1 VGQLLDGAAF
11 LSQTNAMQATL
22 RQLIGGALWFHGP
35 SCDLESFVIRVG
47 EPRTRE
53 IQYYQLTIN
62 CAWRLRQQQQI
73 LLSSEAWLYD
83 DDNNI
88 EFEPSVAKFWA
99 KHDPASLI
107 IWSIEVKPQSGDL
120 CFSINYD
127 YKLDILINAAAGQH
141 WVLHRDGLEIW
152 RYRS

>member
-1 VGQLLDGAAF
+1 M
-11 LSQTNAMQATL
+11 SQTDAMHATL

-62 CAWRLRQQQQI
+62 CAWRLRQEQQL
-73 LLSSEAWLYD
+73 LLSSDDYWFN
-83 DDNNI
+83 DDNTI
-88 EFEPSVAKFWA
+88 AFDPSVAKFWA

-107 IWSIEVKPQSGDL
+107 IWAIEVKPQSGDI

>member
-1 VGQLLDGAAF
+1 MSQLSSIKST
-11 LSQTNAMQATL
+11 LSQLN
-22 RQLIGGALWFHGP
+22 GGAFWFHGP

-53 IQYYQLTIN
+53 FRYYQLTIN
-62 CAWRLRQQQQI
+62 CAWRLRQQQQV
-73 LLSSEAWLYD
+73 LLSSEDWLYD
-83 DDNNI
+83 DANNI
-88 EFEPSVAKFWA
+88 EFEPSVAAFWA
-99 KHDPASLI
+99 KHNPTSLI
-107 IWSIEVKPQSGDL
+107 IWSIDVQPQSGDL